1 MDILKFEKE
10 YWNKGIENVGG
21 VDEAGRGPLAGPVVA
36 ACVIFDNEIERVELL
51 GSTDKVEWKHTRDG
65 LHITRPDNKPCEHAY
80 SFKITRK
87 EYL

>member
-1 MDILKFEKE
+1 MNGVTTKDNFLYATALGWPSKDFT
-10 YWNKGIENVGG
+10 IESIYK
-21 VDEAGRGPLAGPVVA
+21 L
-36 ACVIFDNEIERVELL
+36 FDNEIERVELL